1 MPKKPQSIK
10 RSQTIGLIWRWV
22 LAVVLITFSIFP
34 VLWIVSASINPVNDL
49 ANQKLI
55 PDNWSFVNFRQLV
68 TNPIFPFFTWL
79 KNSLIISTVS
89 TLLTLSLTTLAAF
102 AFSAGVSGAAPSF
115 GSTVIEKPSSLQC
128 GEVLVI
134 TRTPS
139 YTRRVSTADLIPL
152 PRALLC
158 SWCRTN
164 WYGSIVK

>member
-68 TNPIFPFFTWL
+68 TNPIFPRPARAAL
-79 KNSLIISTVS
+79 DISRAT
-89 TLLTLSLTTLAAF
+89 
-102 AFSAGVSGAAPSF
+102 
-115 GSTVIEKPSSLQC
+115 GS
-128 GEVLVI
+128 
-134 TRTPS
+134 
-139 YTRRVSTADLIPL
+139 
-152 PRALLC
+152 
-158 SWCRTN
+158 
-164 WYGSIVK
+164 